1 MADKSITE
9 LVGVRDDVG
18 VQPDDLFVLSQN
30 GTAKK
35 LSGQQLETWLCSFA
49 DGHGGIQ
56 TIVYTAPVSPSLVGS
71 MLITMADATTVT
83 VPVNNGRSITGIE
96 WETSGTAGNGQTH
109 TGTISYNDGT
119 TSTVTFKDGVKGDQG
134 NTWYVYIRYA
144 SQQPTSS
151 SQMTINPDNWMGI
164 YCGTATTAPASYT
177 DYSWFKIKGE
187 QGDNGVPAVLNNAT
201 IEYATS
207 SGGTEPPM
215 NGWSLTIPTVS
226 SGNYLWTRVTN
237 SFNTGNDVVYYA
249 VSRNG
254 VDGQGAVS
262 SVLGL
267 SPDAN
272 GNIAFDATDV
282 LCSDGTTTV
291 DAKLA
296 SLDTTIASKDTT
308 ITNNKPKHFSTTL
321 TSLPATITDSSIASD
336 MRVFNAYL
344 AKPYAIS
351 GDLTFTTSNGSVV
364 FSGTL
369 SESTEFEFDLMKVR

>member
-56 TIVYTAPVSPSLVGS
+56 TITYTAPVSPSLTGT
-71 MLITMADATTVT
+71 MTITMADTTVAT
-83 VPVNNGRSITGIE
+83 VPVTNGKGITSITWSE
-96 WETSGTAGNGQTH
+96 SGTAGNGQTH
-109 TGTISYNDGT
+109 TGTILYNDGT
-119 TSTVTFKDGVKGDQG
+119 NQQFTIKDGVKGDQG
-134 NTWYVYIRYA
+134 NTWYVFIRYA

-151 SQMTINPDNWMGI
+151 SQMTTNPDNWMGI

-177 DYSWFKIKGE
+177 DYSWFKIKGDK
-187 QGDNGVPAVLNNAT
+187 GDNGTPAVINNNVVEYT
-201 IEYATS
+201 IS
-207 SGGTEPPM
+207 NSNSNVPVS
-215 NGWSLTIPTVS
+215 GWSLAMPTVTVE
-226 SGNYLWTRVTN
+226 NPYLWIRTTID
-237 SFNTGNDVVYYA
+237 FNTGDPIQFYSVN
-249 VSRNG
+249 RNG

-262 SVLGL
+262 TVLGV

-272 GNIAFDATDV
+272 GNVEFDATNI
-282 LCSDGTTTV
+282 LCTDNSTV
-291 DAKLA
+291 QATLTGLA
-296 SLDTTIASKDTT
+296 SSISTQTSA

-321 TSLPATITDSSIASD
+321 TSLPATITDSSITSD
-336 MRVFNAYL
+336 MRVFNAYF
-344 AKPYAIS
+344 AKPYAIT
-351 GDLTFTTSNGSVV
+351 GDLTFTTSNGSIV

-369 SESTEFEFDLMKVR
+369 SESTAFEFDLMKVR